1 LQAPV
6 LPYLVKSLG
15 ADANGYG
22 RLMTAFGVVQFFGGL
37 AAGPL
42 ADTLGGEVLVRNRE
56 RGRQREREDLRWA
69 HTRGGHALFLH
80 ETAHMT
86 ICN

>member
-1 LQAPV
+1 M

-22 RLMTAFGVVQFFGGL
+22 RMMTAFGVLQFFGGL

-42 ADTLGGEVLVRNRE
+42 ADTLGGEVLVR
-56 RGRQREREDLRWA
+56 GA
-69 HTRGGHALFLH
+69 P
-80 ETAHMT
+80 
-86 ICN
+86 

>member
-1 LQAPV
+1 VPQGELSLDRKREQGPV

-22 RLMTAFGVVQFFGGL
+22 RMMTAFGVVQFFGGL

-42 ADTLGGEVLVRNRE
+42 ADTLGGEVLVRVSP
-56 RGRQREREDLRWA
+56 LWC
-69 HTRGGHALFLH
+69 LH
-80 ETAHMT
+80 V
-86 ICN
+86 